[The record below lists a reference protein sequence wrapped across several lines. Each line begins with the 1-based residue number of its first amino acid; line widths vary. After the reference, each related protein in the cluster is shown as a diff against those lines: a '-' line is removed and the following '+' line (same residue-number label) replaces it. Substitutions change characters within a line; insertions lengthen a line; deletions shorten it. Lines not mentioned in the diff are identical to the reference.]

1 MKLAVFHNLPSGG
14 AKRALHGLVKYLAGA
29 GCHLDVVVPSTAEE
43 GYLSLHEFAD
53 RVDVV
58 PVRTTAGGCLASMLR
73 GLPPVRPLGVSI
85 SDLEAAQ
92 RRIARIIDGRT
103 YDVALVEQD
112 RYTMSPFL
120 LRFLETPHV
129 YYCQQPCRL
138 GETSIKQA
146 QTVEDGRPSL
156 PRWLGRL
163 AHRYGAAR
171 LLRIDRQNAAAAHTF
186 LVNSYFSSEAVL
198 RTYGRSARV
207 SYLGV
212 DDQLFVPRDE
222 PRSDY
227 VLSVGYLGPHKGYD
241 FLIRALGLITP
252 RWRPRLLVVAN
263 SERPGWRQHLEGLAG
278 RSEVAVEIRT
288 SVEDKALI
296 DLYNRARLLVYA
308 PYLEPFGLVPLEA
321 MACGTPVVAVRE
333 GGVRESVRDGE
344 TGVLVERD
352 EQAFAAAVAELLA
365 DDHRRAQVGR
375 RAVEAVRAFWTVREA
390 GARLLR
396 HLERRAHGTS

>member
-43 GYLSLHEFAD
+43 RYLSLHEFAD
-53 RVDVV
+53 RVEVV
-58 PVRTTAGGCLASMLR
+58 PVTATARGVLTSTLR
-73 GLPPVRPLGVSI
+73 GLPPVAPLSVSL
-85 SDLEAAQ
+85 SDLQATQ
-92 RRIARIIDGRT
+92 RWIARLIDGRT

-120 LRFLETPHV
+120 LRFLKTPHV
-129 YYCQQPCRL
+129 YYCQQTCRL
-138 GETSIKQA
+138 GEPLIEA
-146 QTVEDGRPSL
+146 AWAVGDGRPTVLRSL
-156 PRWLGRL
+156 RRL
-163 AHRYGAAR
+163 AIRYGAAR
-171 LLRIDRQNAAAAHTF
+171 LVRIDRQNAAAAQTI

-198 RTYGRSARV
+198 RAYGRSARV

-212 DDQLFVPRDE
+212 DDQLFLPRDE

-227 VLSVGYLGPHKGYD
+227 VLAVGYLGPHKGYD
-241 FLIRALGLITP
+241 FLVRALARIAP
-252 RWRPRLLVVAN
+252 RRRPRLLVVAN
-263 SERPGWRQHLEGLAG
+263 SEHPGWRQHLEALAG
-278 RSEVAVEIRT
+278 RSEVALEIRT
-288 SVEDKALI
+288 SVEDKALV

-308 PYLEPFGLVPLEA
+308 PYLEPFGLAPLEA

-352 EQAFAAAVAELLA
+352 EQAFAAAVADLLA
-365 DDHRRAQVGR
+365 ADERRRRMGR
-375 RAVEAVRAFWTVREA
+375 QATDAVRAFWTWSHA
-390 GARLLR
+390 GARLLQ
-396 HLERRAHGTS
+396 HLERVTNRAP